1 MGRLPHHPRI
11 AALLAATLAFAAPFG
26 RAEDIPVLFG
36 GKEAGHVYLY
46 KVGEHRY
53 LNAKQAIEAYGGR
66 FAWHPVSKKIQLSVR
81 GRQAQLTVDSTRARV
96 GDSSV
101 ELPEP
106 VIVRA
111 NTVLVP
117 IQFFS
122 SPSFGDMTWTSTTLG
137 AGDGRLEILP
147 KPSVGPVRWFTHKGY
162 TRVVLPLD
170 PQLVYSLSRRGR
182 SSLDAAIPLGTV
194 ARPEDIEIKDKVVA
208 AVRLRQEAKLARL
221 SIELAESSPNAAWDA
236 RVFGDPRR
244 LVIDVYPDA
253 EALDRS
259 RAARGAAPPVVK
271 GDAPSEPS
279 PEPEEE
285 ANRAEVRK
293 PAETAV
299 VPAAPLVPS
308 EPEGSPAPLAPPV
321 VPAIRPKPEP
331 MQPAIRAK
339 RRIVIDP
346 GHGGQDSGATGR
358 RGVKEKTVNLAAA
371 KELARLLREDG
382 TFEVLLTR
390 EDDTFVPLAER
401 SRMANDFGAELFVSL
416 HCNANR
422 RRGENGFEIY
432 FLSER
437 ASDPEAERV
446 AEMENASLELE
457 DNSKSAA
464 DAEAALL
471 LHAMARTEFINE
483 ASVAAGVLSK
493 ALARKVPFVD
503 RGVKQAA
510 FYVLRGTSAP
520 AVLVEMGFVSNPSE
534 ESKLDSRKFR
544 RKLAEGLYSGILD
557 FARRQDWTPAGG
569 TR

>member
-1 MGRLPHHPRI
+1 MRERGGVRAIVLI
-11 AALLAATLAFAAPFG
+11 AFLALAAPFG
-26 RAEDIPVLFG
+26 RADDIPVLFG

-46 KVGEHRY
+46 KVGEQRY

-81 GRQAQLTVDSTRARV
+81 GRQAQLAVDSTRARV
-96 GDSSV
+96 GDTAV

-117 IQFFS
+117 VEFFS
-122 SPSFGDMTWTSTTLG
+122 SPGFGDMTWTSTTL
-137 AGDGRLEILP
+137 AGDGRLEIQP
-147 KPSVGPVRWFTHKGY
+147 KASVGPLRWFTHRDY

-170 PQLVYSLSRRGR
+170 PQLVYSVSRRGR
-182 SSLDAAIPLGTV
+182 SSLDATIPLG
-194 ARPEDIEIKDKVVA
+194 AIGSPEQVEVKDRIVEG
-208 AVRLRQEAKLARL
+208 VRLSQEPKRARL
-221 SIELAESSPNAAWDA
+221 SIELAESSPKAAWDA
-236 RVFGDPRR
+236 RVFDGPRR

-253 EALDRS
+253 DALKRS
-259 RAARGAAPPVVK
+259 LASRGTAPPVIK
-271 GDAPSEPS
+271 GDAPSGAA
-279 PEPEEE
+279 PEPDEE
-285 ANRAEVRK
+285 AERASPRETLAAAAL
-293 PAETAV
+293 PA
-299 VPAAPLVPS
+299 
-308 EPEGSPAPLAPPV
+308 APLAPPAPEV
-321 VPAIRPKPEP
+321 SPRPPAVPEIKARPEP
-331 MQPAIRAK
+331 APPVIRAK

-346 GHGGQDSGATGR
+346 GHGGHDSGATGR

-401 SRMANDFGAELFVSL
+401 SKLANDFGAELFVSL

-422 RRGENGFEIY
+422 RRAENGFEIY

-437 ASDPEAERV
+437 ASDPEAEKV
-446 AEMENASLELE
+446 AEMENASLALE
-457 DNSKSAA
+457 DSSKTSAA
-464 DAEAALL
+464 DADAALL

-534 ESKLDSRKFR
+534 ESKLDSYRFR
-544 RKLAEGLYSGILD
+544 RKLAEGIYSGILD
-557 FARRQDWTPAGG
+557 FARRQEWKPAGG